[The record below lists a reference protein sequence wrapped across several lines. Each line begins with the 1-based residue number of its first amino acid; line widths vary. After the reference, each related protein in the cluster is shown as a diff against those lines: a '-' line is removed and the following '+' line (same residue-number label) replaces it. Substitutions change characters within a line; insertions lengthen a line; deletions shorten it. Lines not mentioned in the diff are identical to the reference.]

1 MFNIEKENV
10 DFVAGEVIP
19 IDKPLGWTSFDVIRK
34 LRNHLTK
41 FLGVKKLKV
50 GHAGTLDPLA
60 SGLLVVCAG
69 KATKRISEFQ
79 DTYKEY
85 VATVKFG
92 ATTPSFDLETEI
104 DKEYPFE
111 HITLE
116 NLKQVTESFV
126 GEIDQVPPIFS
137 AKNINGKRAYTKA
150 RKGEAIEL
158 DPVKITIKSIEI
170 VDFQLP
176 LLVFKILC
184 SKGTYIRSLANDVGK
199 AAGSGAHLVS
209 LRRTKIG
216 DINIEDAISI
226 ETFTNYLEKGKQND
240 NSNV

>member
-1 MFNIEKENV
+1 
-10 DFVAGEVIP
+10 
-19 IDKPLGWTSFDVIRK
+19 
-34 LRNHLTK
+34 
-41 FLGVKKLKV
+41 
-50 GHAGTLDPLA
+50 
-60 SGLLVVCAG
+60 VCAG